1 MRYIDMNERE
11 LIESLHRNE
20 ARRVRALR
28 QRTTARSTGT
38 AVEIYDT
45 THPENVFDPDG
56 GRWVTICQHGSLVNH
71 PTLATARSFASA
83 PEVWCEACHE
93 RTQPKGAA

>member
-28 QRTTARSTGT
+28 QRDLAMSDHFDAR
-38 AVEIYDT
+38 
-45 THPENVFDPDG
+45 
-56 GRWVTICQHGSLVNH
+56 CQMI
-71 PTLATARSFASA
+71 ARLLG
-83 PEVWCEACHE
+83 E
-93 RTQPKGAA
+93 RVAERIEPKGAA